1 MIEADWTKVVT
12 QPAGLAGYAL
22 SLVFGYVAKA
32 TKSQQRPW
40 LAPAAFVLAAVA
52 LFGGLFLSYRSTAK
66 TATAAPPVTC
76 NNQDAQVSTTGN
88 GSPIVTC
95 PTGPVN
101 INVNQSGAAATP
113 APKPAEAAKQ

>member
-1 MIEADWTKVVT
+1 MIEADWMKVVT
-12 QPAGLAGYAL
+12 QPVGLAGYAL
-22 SLVFGYVAKA
+22 SLVFGYAAKA

-40 LAPAAFVLAAVA
+40 LAPAAFVLAALA

-66 TATAAPPVTC
+66 TVIAPPPASC
-76 NNQDAQVSTTGN
+76 INQDAKVSTTGN

-113 APKPAEAAKQ
+113 APKPAEAARK